1 MSDKAIRKPRLEKS
15 KITGVVYDSQK
26 LYDEV
31 KQWNRY
37 EDTDNSSLKGVAY
50 GMGWAMS
57 DLVCHG
63 YVGEDLKREQEDMKA
78 VINAC
83 KHLQEV
89 LEDVLGIE
97 AECYKVNLDELGYSR
112 HTLIDTKESK

>member
-1 MSDKAIRKPRLEKS
+1 
-15 KITGVVYDSQK
+15 
-26 LYDEV
+26 
-31 KQWNRY
+31 
-37 EDTDNSSLKGVAY
+37 
-50 GMGWAMS
+50 
-57 DLVCHG
+57 
-63 YVGEDLKREQEDMKA
+63 MKA

-112 HTLIDTKESK
+112 YTLIDTKESK